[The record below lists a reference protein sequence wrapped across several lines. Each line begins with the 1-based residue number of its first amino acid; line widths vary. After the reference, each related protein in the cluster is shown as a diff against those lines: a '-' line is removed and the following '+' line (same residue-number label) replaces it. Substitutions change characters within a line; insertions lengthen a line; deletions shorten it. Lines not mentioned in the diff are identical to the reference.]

1 MKNLNQ
7 IILEELQKA
16 GMVPAS
22 TVLNE
27 LESDEIDA
35 ERESGGALDP
45 DRFKPKAAKK
55 QGRGEKKDNL
65 VAFKTKAST
74 VYVPKVVELLRGLEE
89 KYGEEEVNVER
100 YVDEFVSDFNDLFD
114 EYFTKFK
121 FGYTGEIA
129 LGSLSGTPDSEAPAE
144 EAPAEEEPS
153 APEDDAPEEEG
164 GDEGTD
170 EPASAEMSDRER
182 ASREYYGDPVVE
194 EAELQE
200 AGSRSERAAGSGAG
214 ASGDDA
220 PEGGSAELK
229 QAYSEIVRIR
239 RQIYKELTKRDIHKY
254 LRVRLRRQFLDS
266 FSGLFD
272 DLQNLYKEL
281 MQKFPEGP
289 TPGPGPDPDPEEE
302 TGTGDDSGHVP
313 LFKYAQAKEPVV
325 DPKTGE
331 KKMKRKQPLSSKLA
345 KAGLP
350 KHAINTV
357 MRNIKAQLQ
366 ANDIQFTESTIKR
379 IETLLTERLLL
390 SERRLEWGEEHQDK
404 VDALAKAHDLKPG
417 EAKKIDKK
425 LRHHLKGFESKDKKG
440 QPKAIAMNK
449 DGDVRLYK
457 DPNAEKEAAL
467 HAETGEGKPAEPEP
481 EAKEK
486 IGFAKAPE
494 KFLELGGT
502 QEEWDM
508 LPSGKKGEGKI
519 TEDTFKQG
527 GEEGDP
533 IYPGVEPDRKPSTEH
548 ALNKL
553 TFFKLMLDA
562 PEDADIKSV
571 VLQQFEPKGTD
582 PKKVVSNMKAFIG
595 AMKNKM
601 KQVASGKAAKERGID
616 PEKGTFKISTMN
628 QQLQTVDPPLDKGAR
643 KEILGLVQK
652 HLAPYLKAAGIKLS
666 EQQVKII
673 RDRLLQELKTRD
685 LLK

>member
-1 MKNLNQ
+1 
-7 IILEELQKA
+7 
-16 GMVPAS
+16 
-22 TVLNE
+22 
-27 LESDEIDA
+27 
-35 ERESGGALDP
+35 
-45 DRFKPKAAKK
+45 
-55 QGRGEKKDNL
+55 
-65 VAFKTKAST
+65 
-74 VYVPKVVELLRGLEE
+74 
-89 KYGEEEVNVER
+89 
-100 YVDEFVSDFNDLFD
+100 
-114 EYFTKFK
+114 
-121 FGYTGEIA
+121 
-129 LGSLSGTPDSEAPAE
+129 
-144 EAPAEEEPS
+144 
-153 APEDDAPEEEG
+153 
-164 GDEGTD
+164 
-170 EPASAEMSDRER
+170 
-182 ASREYYGDPVVE
+182 
-194 EAELQE
+194 
-200 AGSRSERAAGSGAG
+200 
-214 ASGDDA
+214 
-220 PEGGSAELK
+220 
-229 QAYSEIVRIR
+229 
-239 RQIYKELTKRDIHKY
+239 
-254 LRVRLRRQFLDS
+254 
-266 FSGLFD
+266 
-272 DLQNLYKEL
+272 
-281 MQKFPEGP
+281 
-289 TPGPGPDPDPEEE
+289 
-302 TGTGDDSGHVP
+302 
-313 LFKYAQAKEPVV
+313 
-325 DPKTGE
+325 
-331 KKMKRKQPLSSKLA
+331 
-345 KAGLP
+345 
-350 KHAINTV
+350 

-390 SERRLEWGEEHQDK
+390 SERRVEWGDEHQDK
-404 VDALAKAHDLKPG
+404 VDALVQAHDLKPG
-417 EAKKIDKK
+417 EAKKINKK
-425 LRHHLKGFESKDKKG
+425 LQKQHLKGFEAKDKSRR
-440 QPKAIAMNK
+440 PSWMAMNK
-449 DGDVRLYK
+449 DEDVRLYA
-457 DPNAEKEAAL
+457 DPQGKENAAA

-628 QQLQTVDPPLDKGAR
+628 QQLQTIDPPLDKGTR
-643 KEILGLVQK
+643 KQILGLVQK

>member
-16 GMVPAS
+16 GMISAD
-22 TVLNE
+22 TTL
-27 LESDEIDA
+27 A
-35 ERESGGALDP
+35 EVAG
-45 DRFKPKAAKK
+45 DRFEPGGEKRVAKK
-55 QGRGEKKDNL
+55 EWSRGQRKKNL
-65 VAFKTKAST
+65 TAFKTKAST

-100 YVDEFVSDFNDLFD
+100 YVSEFINDFNDLFD
-114 EYFTKFK
+114 EYFTKRRY
-121 FGYTGEIA
+121 GYTGEIA
-129 LGSLSGTPDSEAPAE
+129 LGSLSGIPDEEVPAE

-164 GDEGTD
+164 GDALEEEELLPGSLPPVDDPT
-170 EPASAEMSDRER
+170 
-182 ASREYYGDPVVE
+182 SRTGATLE
-194 EAELQE
+194 E
-200 AGSRSERAAGSGAG
+200 AGSRSERAAGSGAAASDG
-214 ASGDDA
+214 ASTG
-220 PEGGSAELK
+220 GGSSELK
-229 QAYSEIVRIR
+229 QAYSDIVRIR
-239 RQIYKELTKRDIHKY
+239 RQVWKELTNYRIEKY
-254 LRVRLRRQFLDS
+254 LKVGPRREFMKT
-266 FSGLFD
+266 FSQLFD
-272 DLQNLYKEL
+272 DIQELYTEL
-281 MQKFPEGP
+281 IQKFPNVDP
-289 TPGPGPDPDPEEE
+289 TPGPDPEEE
-302 TGTGDDSGHVP
+302 TGTVDDSGHVP

-325 DPKTGE
+325 DPETGE
-331 KKMKRKQPLSSKLA
+331 EKMKRKQPLSSKLA

-467 HAETGEGKPAEPEP
+467 HAETGEGKPAEPEAA
-481 EAKEK
+481 AKEEPATK
-486 IGFAKAPE
+486 GPPE
-494 KFLELGGT
+494 KWVTQGGT
-502 QEEWDM
+502 QEEWD
-508 LPSGKKGEGKI
+508 
-519 TEDTFKQG
+519 
-527 GEEGDP
+527 
-533 IYPGVEPDRKPSTEH
+533 
-548 ALNKL
+548 ALDNKEKFVFL
-553 TFFKLMLDA
+553 KM
-562 PEDADIKSV
+562 
-571 VLQQFEPKGTD
+571 D
-582 PKKVVSNMKAFIG
+582 PKKQSKFFKMSSEQRLDMYNQMKAG
-595 AMKNKM
+595 GPTKRSKGDAETAAV
-601 KQVASGKAAKERGID
+601 QAADREKAAERGIE
-616 PEKGTFKISTMN
+616 PESGTIKVSTLNHQLKTINPPIDDATRNNTMN
-628 QQLQTVDPPLDKGAR
+628 VVR
-643 KEILGLVQK
+643 K